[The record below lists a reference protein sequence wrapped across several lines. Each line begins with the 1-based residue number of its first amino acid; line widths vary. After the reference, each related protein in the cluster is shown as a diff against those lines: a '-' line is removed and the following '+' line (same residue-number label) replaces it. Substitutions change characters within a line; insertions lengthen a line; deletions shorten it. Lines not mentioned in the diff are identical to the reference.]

1 MRFVAVTRPV
11 NNPDEPLR
19 LTKEQVYAGLK
30 VKARD
35 PIRFVAVI
43 EHCNVLNEHTTGLLR
58 EVQFK
63 NKPESVHENV
73 EYFPSE
79 QVGHHWVISSDYDP
93 QAECRLQ
100 VTFTMFHPK
109 TGEQLAHITNLISTL
124 PDGELLLTFAFA
136 WGPNGP
142 LDEGAEAEKEEKER
156 EKLGFE
162 TIEHTLVVIRDL
174 VKSKDI

>member
-11 NNPDEPLR
+11 NNTDEPLR

-79 QVGHHWVISSDYDP
+79 
-93 QAECRLQ
+93 Q